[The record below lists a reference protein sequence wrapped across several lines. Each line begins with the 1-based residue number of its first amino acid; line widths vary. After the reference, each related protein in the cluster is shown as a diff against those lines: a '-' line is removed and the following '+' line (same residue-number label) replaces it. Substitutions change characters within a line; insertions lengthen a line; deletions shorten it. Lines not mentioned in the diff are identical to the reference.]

1 MAFRL
6 QSESTMARK
15 QDSDGFTLVELLVVV
30 SIVGIL
36 VAIALP
42 SFAGRQGK
50 AFDARVQSDLRK
62 AAAGQEA
69 YFIDHATYSS
79 DCETLPGFKKSD
91 GILFTDCTG
100 DDNGFTV
107 TTDHPRATRTCTWSS
122 GGSPS
127 MTCAPKS

>member
-1 MAFRL
+1 
-6 QSESTMARK
+6 MARK

-69 YFIDHATYSS
+69 YFVDHATYSN
-79 DCETLPGFKKSD
+79 DCESLPGFVKSD
-91 GILFTDCTG
+91 GIIFTDCTG
-100 DDNGFTV
+100 DDNGFTL
-107 TTDHPRATRTCTWSS
+107 TTDHPRATRTCTWAS

>member
-1 MAFRL
+1 
-6 QSESTMARK
+6 MARK
-15 QDSDGFTLVELLVVV
+15 QDSGGFTLVELLVVV

-50 AFDARVQSDLRK
+50 AYDARVQSDLRR

-69 YFIDHATYSS
+69 YFTDHFTYSS
-79 DCETLPGFKKSD
+79 DCNDLPGFETSD
-91 GILFTDCTG
+91 GVVITDCAG
-100 DDNGFTV
+100 DANGFTL
-107 TTDHPRATRTCTWSS
+107 TTDHPRATRSCTWSS